1 MNNNINSY
9 WGVELKPTLIK
20 QGSDTLAIVLPG
32 IAYTLDRVTLEY
44 TSELS
49 LKFGFDLLKVEYGF
63 QVARKDFNVE
73 KEFDIAAKETLEIV
87 NGALKDG
94 YKNVVI
100 IGKSVGTCVQNVLN
114 KNIEG
119 HKTTNVYIS
128 PINKTVNMGIEK
140 DSLVITGSSDPLLSK
155 ENVEKI
161 ETVDGTEL
169 INFKGANHAL
179 NIEKE
184 PIESLDI
191 QLKIIEY
198 VETFLKN
205 NLK

>member
-9 WGVELKPTLIK
+9 WGVLLKPTLIK

-44 TSELS
+44 TSELA

-73 KEFDIAAKETLEIV
+73 KEFDIVAKETLEIV

-119 HKTTNVYIS
+119 HKITNVYIS
-128 PINKTVNMGIEK
+128 PINKTVNMGIERN
-140 DSLVITGSSDPLLSK
+140 SLVITGSSDPLLSK
-155 ENVEKI
+155 ENVEKV
-161 ETVDGTEL
+161 EAVDGTEL

-184 PIESLDI
+184 PIKSLDI